1 MLNLITSL
9 ILAYLIGSIPTAY
22 IFGRIIK
29 GIDIRN
35 FGSGNVGATNVYRL
49 IGKMP
54 AFIVLFIDALKGFA
68 PVLLFPAIFNIDKN
82 LLNPELTSIL
92 IGVACISGHVWTV
105 FLKFKGGK
113 GVATTSGVMLAIAP
127 KVFLIALI
135 VWVIIF
141 LLFRYVSLASIT
153 AAISLPIASLVMN
166 KAFPLVLF
174 SITICF
180 IGTYKHKSNISRLL
194 KGKEKKIF

>member
-1 MLNLITSL
+1 MLSLIASL
-9 ILAYLIGSIPTAY
+9 ILTYLIGSIPTAY

-49 IGKMP
+49 IGKVP

-135 VWVIIF
+135 VWVIMF

-194 KGKEKKIF
+194 KGKEKKLY

>member
-1 MLNLITSL
+1 MLSLIAAL
-9 ILAYLIGSIPTAY
+9 ILAYLIGSMPTAY

-49 IGKMP
+49 IGKAP

-82 LLNPELTSIL
+82 LLNPELASIL
-92 IGVACISGHVWTV
+92 IGVACISGHIWTV

-180 IGTYKHKSNISRLL
+180 IGTYKHKSNISRIL
-194 KGKEKKIF
+194 KGEEKRLL

>member
-1 MLNLITSL
+1 MLSLTASL
-9 ILAYLIGSIPTAY
+9 ILAYLIGSVPTAY

-29 GIDIRN
+29 GVDIRN
-35 FGSGNVGATNVYRL
+35 FGSGNVGATNVYRM

-113 GVATTSGVMLAIAP
+113 GVATTSGVILAIAP

-135 VWVIIF
+135 VWSIIL
-141 LLFRYVSLASIT
+141 LLFRYVSLASIA
-153 AAISLPIASLVMN
+153 AAISLPISSLVLN
-166 KAFPLVLF
+166 KSFPLVLF
-174 SITICF
+174 SITLCF
-180 IGTYKHKSNISRLL
+180 IGTYKHKANISRLL
-194 KGKEKKIF
+194 KGEEKKIF

>member
-1 MLNLITSL
+1 MLSL
-9 ILAYLIGSIPTAY
+9 IAALILTYLIGSIPTAY

-49 IGKMP
+49 IGKVP

-92 IGVACISGHVWTV
+92 IGVACISGHVWMV

-194 KGKEKKIF
+194 KGEEKKLL

>member
-1 MLNLITSL
+1 MLNLTASL
-9 ILAYLIGSIPTAY
+9 ILTYLIGSIPTAY
-22 IFGRIIK
+22 IFGRMIK

-49 IGKMP
+49 IGKVP
-54 AFIVLFIDALKGFA
+54 AFIVLFIDALKGFV

-82 LLNPELTSIL
+82 LIDPELTSIL

-127 KVFLIALI
+127 KVSLLALT
-135 VWVIIF
+135 VWVIFF
-141 LLFRYVSLASIT
+141 LLFRYASLASIA

-166 KAFPLVLF
+166 KAFPIVLF
-174 SITICF
+174 SIIICV
-180 IGTYKHKSNISRLL
+180 IVSYKHKSNISRLL
-194 KGKEKKIF
+194 KGEEKKLF

>member
-1 MLNLITSL
+1 MLSL
-9 ILAYLIGSIPTAY
+9 IAALILTYLIGSIPTAY

-35 FGSGNVGATNVYRL
+35 FGSGTVGATNVYRL
-49 IGKMP
+49 IGKVP

-92 IGVACISGHVWTV
+92 IGVACISGHVWMV

-194 KGKEKKIF
+194 KGEEKKLL